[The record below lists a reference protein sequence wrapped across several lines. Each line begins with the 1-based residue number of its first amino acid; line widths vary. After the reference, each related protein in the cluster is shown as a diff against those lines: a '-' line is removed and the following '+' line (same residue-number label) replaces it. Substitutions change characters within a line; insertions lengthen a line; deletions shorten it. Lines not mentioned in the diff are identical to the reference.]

1 MSNSVGTATRTA
13 FGPTIQHWVR
23 REGSGGGAVCRGTGR
38 LLRGLVKPGSSGD
51 QGGGVAAGPAEPII
65 GSRTIGS
72 DAARPEP
79 PLTLTSLRSARA
91 PSLCDHPAGQLSK
104 GVRKGNERNGEV
116 QLDGQLTRF
125 GAVVP
130 GRPNGAATVFHCSQ
144 GGSAGRTTCRAD
156 AGESN
161 GSGYD
166 E

>member
-1 MSNSVGTATRTA
+1 MLYAAVLAGCSAGSSSQGPRATRVGA
-13 FGPTIQHWVR
+13 SPPVQPSPSSARAPSAPT
-23 REGSGGGAVCRGTGR
+23 
-38 LLRGLVKPGSSGD
+38 P
-51 QGGGVAAGPAEPII
+51 PA
-65 GSRTIGS
+65 
-72 DAARPEP
+72 PEP